1 MIKFLSSFY
10 QLSIVYNSDNSNV
23 VTSDSIFVLIQW
35 MMKLG
40 PHKDC
45 IFPLLDILRLAIKN
59 FSVNTILCADDK
71 GMDFMRPIIRYL
83 MTEKPIAV
91 PLLALRTIC
100 NMFAHD
106 AGNVARSAED

>member
-1 MIKFLSSFY
+1 MKFISKKIIFFIL
-10 QLSIVYNSDNSNV
+10 DNSNV

-40 PHKDC
+40 PHKEC
-45 IFPLLDILRLAIKN
+45 IFPLLDIMRLSIIN
-59 FSVNTILCADDK
+59 FSVNTILCAEDK

-83 MTEKPIAV
+83 MIDKPVAV
-91 PLLALRTIC
+91 PLLALRTVC

-106 AGNVARSAED
+106 AGKIMFLLFQQSS